1 MTPED
6 MIKEVGTQIGSAV
19 AALRKEVDAT
29 IGTQVKSHSD
39 ASAKALNEKI
49 DKIQT
54 HLDTLETKK
63 AELEKAILEN
73 QRMAKLITK
82 SGEAKPEDHE
92 EVHKAFVNFIRT
104 GDCEGGRNMTL
115 DKKEFRYEKALQRK
129 SMSVISDADGGYMV
143 QNDFNGRVVRKV
155 FETSPVRQVATVV
168 TVGSDA
174 QEGLTDYNEADGG
187 WVGETESRP
196 ETNTPQIG
204 KWLIPVHELYAFP
217 KQTQKFL
224 DDAPNAEAWLAAKV
238 ADKLARLEA
247 TAFVSGNGVKK
258 PRGFLT
264 YPAGTTLGS
273 QIEQIVSGSAS
284 TITPDALF
292 TIQDSL
298 KMPYRARGQWA
309 MNRGTRRVI
318 RQLKDSQNRYLW
330 EPSLQ
335 AGTPS
340 SLLGDPILEFNDMP
354 AIAGAALPLAYADWS
369 EFYTILERLGLR
381 ILRDPY
387 TVKGYVGFYTTRR
400 VGGDVSN
407 FEAGKIMVIST

>member
-1 MTPED
+1 M
-6 MIKEVGTQIGSAV
+6 
-19 AALRKEVDAT
+19 
-29 IGTQVKSHSD
+29 
-39 ASAKALNEKI
+39 N
-49 DKIQT
+49 
-54 HLDTLETKK
+54 
-63 AELEKAILEN
+63 
-73 QRMAKLITK
+73 
-82 SGEAKPEDHE
+82 
-92 EVHKAFVNFIRT
+92 
-104 GDCEGGRNMTL
+104 
-115 DKKEFRYEKALQRK
+115 
-129 SMSVISDADGGYMV
+129 
-143 QNDFNGRVVRKV
+143 
-155 FETSPVRQVATVV
+155 
-168 TVGSDA
+168 
-174 QEGLTDYNEADGG
+174 
-187 WVGETESRP
+187 
-196 ETNTPQIG
+196 
-204 KWLIPVHELYAFP
+204 ELYAFP

-224 DDAPNAEAWLAAKV
+224 DDAPNAEAWLANKV

-247 TAFVSGNGVKK
+247 TAFVTGDGVKK

-273 QIEQIVSGSAS
+273 QIEQVVSGSAS

-292 TIQDSL
+292 AIQDSL
-298 KMPYRARGQWA
+298 KMPYRGRAQWA

-335 AGTPS
+335 AGMPS
-340 SLLGDPILEFNDMP
+340 RLLGDPIQEFNDMP

-369 EFYTILERLGLR
+369 EFYTILERIGLR